1 MATDPPA
8 VIETRVVH
16 DTHRRATSLLADAA
30 GSSSADVVTA
40 LRDFVVAMLR
50 HHHES
55 EDRDLWPLLTE
66 AEPSLVE
73 PLTELSREHERLDPA
88 LDRLAADA
96 DPATA
101 AAVRDLVH
109 EHLSHEEPV
118 LLPALRRNISD
129 VEWAGFSQR
138 TVAGAPPVGTP
149 LLAGL
154 FHEVA
159 SDGAVELVLRHL
171 PPEAL
176 ELIPAL
182 RAEGEA
188 TLAELRGAT
197 R

>member
-1 MATDPPA
+1 M
-8 VIETRVVH
+8 
-16 DTHRRATSLLADAA
+16 
-30 GSSSADVVTA
+30 
-40 LRDFVVAMLR
+40 
-50 HHHES
+50 
-55 EDRDLWPLLTE
+55 
-66 AEPSLVE
+66 
-73 PLTELSREHERLDPA
+73 
-88 LDRLAADA
+88 
-96 DPATA
+96 
-101 AAVRDLVH
+101 RDLVH

-138 TVAGAPPVGTP
+138 TVADAPPVGTP
-149 LLAGL
+149 LLVGL

-159 SDGAVELVLRHL
+159 SDGAVELVLRRL